1 MGPDDV
7 SGEEFPVRG
16 PIFSP
21 DLGLCSLDAG
31 SSLLLPP
38 PALSAEI
45 LSGME
50 VNGQRTEWLKGGW
63 YQLHL
68 IGKKTEVEEIK

>member
-7 SGEEFPVRG
+7 SGEELPVHG
-16 PIFSP
+16 PVFSP
-21 DLGLCSLDAG
+21 DLGLCSLDAT
-31 SSLLLPP
+31 SSLFLPP

-50 VNGQRTEWLKGGW
+50 VNLQRTEWLKGGW